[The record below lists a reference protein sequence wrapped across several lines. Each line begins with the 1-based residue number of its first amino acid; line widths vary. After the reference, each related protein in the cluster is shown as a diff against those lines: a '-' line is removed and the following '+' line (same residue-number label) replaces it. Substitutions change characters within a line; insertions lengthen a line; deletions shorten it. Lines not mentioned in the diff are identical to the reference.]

1 MGTGKAGRGES
12 GKDRPEC
19 AAEKLGLGL
28 EQVGGCGSRV
38 GLRFSFDEVYSG
50 CSEEDGLR

>member
-1 MGTGKAGRGES
+1 MGTGEAGRGES

-28 EQVGGCGSRV
+28 EQAGGYGSRV
-38 GLRFSFDEVYSG
+38 GLRFAFDEVYSG